1 MARKTAA
8 FVGAEF
14 MVKLFSCVIALDF
27 VSSTD
32 DIIVVQGARGPHHCR
47 GRGVTRYSF
56 DSRITRTGVER
67 RWSARPTR
75 SNKSNFLGGCQI
87 GYLEFA
93 NTNFRDSGCLQELG
107 YLLYF
112 SCLQHRRNNNENT
125 TVTGVR
131 FFVNRLTTTSLIQ
144 KGRQEQPANCKHCWR
159 YSHSE
164 PTSSFI
170 DAQQEFIHNSA
181 IELLVSTRLLLS
193 SN

>member
-107 YLLYF
+107 YLFL
-112 SCLQHRRNNNENT
+112 LP
-125 TVTGVR
+125 
-131 FFVNRLTTTSLIQ
+131 
-144 KGRQEQPANCKHCWR
+144 PAQTK
-159 YSHSE
+159 
-164 PTSSFI
+164 
-170 DAQQEFIHNSA
+170 
-181 IELLVSTRLLLS
+181 
-193 SN
+193 